1 MARRPTAGRSNES
14 MTAIRQSI
22 AATLSEWNTQPLAQ
36 GAIGMLAAMGYQSE
50 RIDSGFPA
58 QPKSFIQELS
68 EQSGYSIDPAKIQ
81 LEHWKGVE
89 LLFQLDSDD
98 VTLLARGQQSLMP
111 DTSIALS
118 QIESFVFVAIELAGD
133 TWSRTA
139 LTGIVRELNRTVQM
153 PLIVLFRYG
162 GLFSLAVIS
171 RRLHKRDAE
180 RDVLGSKITVIK
192 DVRLTSPHA
201 AHVHILASL
210 ELSVL
215 QDQQPIA
222 SFNELYAAWLRQL
235 SIKELNERF
244 YKELQNWYL
253 WARRE
258 VSFPNG
264 QTLDEEGRPS
274 VAVIRLL
281 TRLIFV
287 WFIKEKGLVPDD
299 FFVVHRL
306 AGLLKDDPRKN
317 LNANNYYLAILQN
330 LFFATLNVEMGKNRK
345 WANTEGEAFQG
356 KQTDRLVHGVYRH
369 AELFSD
375 AEQAKL
381 LFDQVPFLNGG
392 LFECL
397 DRELLKH
404 DLNNFDLVQR
414 ANKEGKALV
423 LRVDGFSRRP
433 EVQPQ
438 VPNKIFFGHGES
450 VDLNDELNTKGKPYT
465 ADGLLD
471 IFGRYKFT
479 VDENTA
485 LDEEV
490 ALDPELLGKVFENL
504 LASYNEDT
512 KTTARKQSGSFYT
525 PREVVDYM
533 VDEAIIAYV
542 LPEVS
547 DRTDEAEVRAKLKT
561 LLSYTETG
569 NPFDVDETTGVMI
582 QLAKLKILD
591 PACGSGAF
599 PMGALNK
606 LVWVLSKLDPD
617 NKLWRREHERRLNEQ
632 LKDANKQ
639 NNLDEVKA
647 LEAELK
653 RLKDNFEKQTAEYTR
668 KLYLIENSIYGVDI
682 QPIAVQI
689 AKLRFFIA
697 LIVSQQV
704 DAKKANL
711 GMLALPNLETRI
723 VAANGLQPLFEL
735 GQQSLED
742 NSEFDVIQKKLK
754 EKQAQYFR
762 ANTRTKK
769 KQAQQDIEKLHEEIY
784 NNCLLLQLADGTA
797 GRLLSFRP
805 FDQNSS
811 SQFFDPSMMFG
822 FAKFNLVIGNPPYVR
837 HESIKPLKDQFK
849 KNYACFTGTADL
861 YVYFY
866 EQSFNLLEPNG
877 SFAFIT
883 SNKWYRAHYG
893 AKLRDWMKTNTRIH
907 QVIDFGDEAV
917 FTALAYPTI
926 VVASKRD
933 KPQAPHADEQVQV
946 LNWDQSTSPEVID
959 FPRIF
964 EKHHFTVQQDSLQG
978 SGWQLEPQGKR
989 NLLAKIRAAGQPL
1002 GEYVKGQLYYG
1013 IKTGLNEAFVIDGA
1027 TRAQL
1032 IEDDEKS
1039 AELIKPFL
1047 RGRDVKRWQVVPQD
1061 LWLIKIESSENK
1073 VHAWSND
1080 GQGKPLAA
1088 EHAEEV
1094 FKQSY
1099 PAIQEHL
1106 NQFRQGLIN
1115 RYDQGR
1121 FFWELRACAYWAEFE
1136 KPKIFVPAIETKTC
1150 FAVDQL
1156 GYFSNNKSTIFVSD
1170 EANFL
1175 AACLNTHLNTWL
1187 AFQICSGKQNGYYDF
1202 EPRYSSQLL
1211 IPNAKDTQKNILE
1224 TLVDSIMQSTE
1235 RAGLE
1240 YLMNGLVYE
1249 LFFTEDV
1256 HAAGAHLFDTCTQIG
1271 LDDIDAL
1278 AQHPTVLAQLATIH
1292 SLDDVQLI
1300 ERNISTTQPAK

>member
-111 DTSIALS
+111 DTTVQLS
-118 QIESFVFVAIELAGD
+118 KIEAFVFVAIELAGD
-133 TWSRTA
+133 AWSRTA

-287 WFIKEKGLVPDD
+287 WFIKEKGLVLDD

-345 WANTEGEAFQG
+345 WANAEGEAFQG

-397 DRELLKH
+397 DRELLNH

-450 VDLNDELNTKGKPYT
+450 VDLNDELNTKGKQYK

-542 LPEVS
+542 LPKVS
-547 DRTDEAEVRAKLKT
+547 DRTDEAEVRAKLKS

-569 NPFDVDETTGVMI
+569 NPFDVDETTGVMMC
-582 QLAKLKILD
+582 LAELKILD

-606 LVWVLSKLDPD
+606 LVLALSKLDPD
-617 NKLWRREHERRLNEQ
+617 NNLWRREHERRLNQQ
-632 LKDANKQ
+632 LAQANQ
-639 NNLDEVKA
+639 ADNSDEVQA
-647 LEAELK
+647 LETELK

-704 DAKKANL
+704 NTKKTNM

-723 VAANGLQPLFEL
+723 VAANGLQPLFDK
-735 GQQSLED
+735 GQEVIE
-742 NSEFDVIQKKLK
+742 SEHLRVLRKKLV
-754 EKQAQYFR
+754 EQQARYFR
-762 ANTRTKK
+762 ANTRDKK
-769 KQAQQDIEKLHEEIY
+769 KTAQNKIESLQQDIQQE
-784 NNCLLLQLADGTA
+784 CFLLGYGDGTSA
-797 GRLLSFRP
+797 RLLSFRP

-811 SQFFDPSMMFG
+811 SQFFEPSIMFG
-822 FAKFNLVIGNPPYVR
+822 FDKFNLVIGNPPYVR

-866 EQSFNLLEPNG
+866 EQSFNLLETNG

-883 SNKWYRAHYG
+883 SNKWYRANYG
-893 AKLRDWMKTNTRIH
+893 AKLRDWMKINTRIH

-964 EKHHFTVQQDSLQG
+964 EKHHFTVQQNSLQG
-978 SGWQLEPQGKR
+978 SGWQLEPQDKR

-1002 GEYVKGQLYYG
+1002 GEYVGGRFYRG
-1013 IKTGLNEAFVIDGA
+1013 ILTGLNEAFVIDGT
-1027 TRAQL
+1027 TREQL
-1032 IEDDEKS
+1032 IATDEKS
-1039 AELIKPFL
+1039 AEVIKPFL
-1047 RGRDVKRWQVVPQD
+1047 RGRDVKRWQVTPQD

-1080 GQGKPLAA
+1080 DKGKPLTLVQA
-1088 EHAEEV
+1088 EAIL
-1094 FKQSY
+1094 KKTY
-1099 PAIQEHL
+1099 PAIHTHL

-1136 KPKIFVPAIETKTC
+1136 KPKILFPDIATSPQFTFDREGYYLANTAYVLPTPERSMVAILNSH
-1150 FAVDQL
+1150 V
-1156 GYFSNNKSTIFVSD
+1156 STWFY
-1170 EANFL
+1170 A
-1175 AACLNTHLNTWL
+1175 
-1187 AFQICSGKQNGYYDF
+1187 QISPQIQNGYFRFIAQYV
-1202 EPRYSSQLL
+1202 EQ
-1211 IPNAKDTQKNILE
+1211 IPIAKTTKQQKTILE

-1256 HAAGAHLFDTCTQIG
+1256 NTAGVHLFDTCTEIG
-1271 LDDIDAL
+1271 LDDMAAL
-1278 AQHPTVLAQLATIH
+1278 AQHPTVLAQLATIY